1 MTTTCGSNGKFIVGG
16 NWKCNGTLGSV
27 KTLISELNAGKIDA
41 DVEVVCAPAFV
52 HIAAAQAG
60 LSPHYQVAAQNC
72 WTGAGGAFTGEVS
85 AEMLKDAGIP
95 WVVLGHSERRQ
106 LCGETNEEVAIK
118 VKYALGHG
126 LKVMACIGET
136 LDQREAGTTLN
147 VCEAQ
152 LAAIAKKINVMD
164 WKNVVVAYEPVWAIG
179 TGKVATPEQA
189 QEVHAGIRKFLAKK
203 VSPGVAA
210 ATRIQYGGS
219 VNAGN
224 CDTLAAMDDIDGFL
238 VGGASLKG
246 DDFVTICNSA
256 KFSARVKA

>member
-1 MTTTCGSNGKFIVGG
+1 MG
-16 NWKCNGTLGSV
+16 
-27 KTLISELNAGKIDA
+27 A
-41 DVEVVCAPAFV
+41 
-52 HIAAAQAG
+52 
-60 LSPHYQVAAQNC
+60 LSA
-72 WTGAGGAFTGEVS
+72 TGAGVYDS

-152 LAAIAKKINVMD
+152 LAAIASACPPPLLTSLRELLTSLRELLTSLRELLTSPSLPRGWLGLTTMCRRAEKINVMD

-203 VSPGVAA
+203 VRG
-210 ATRIQYGGS
+210 RKEW
-219 VNAGN
+219 
-224 CDTLAAMDDIDGFL
+224 
-238 VGGASLKG
+238 SLREAI
-246 DDFVTICNSA
+246 T
-256 KFSARVKA
+256 ARVSFVE

>member
-1 MTTTCGSNGKFIVGG
+1 MG
-16 NWKCNGTLGSV
+16 
-27 KTLISELNAGKIDA
+27 A
-41 DVEVVCAPAFV
+41 
-52 HIAAAQAG
+52 
-60 LSPHYQVAAQNC
+60 LSA
-72 WTGAGGAFTGEVS
+72 TGAGVYDS

-152 LAAIAKKINVMD
+152 LAAIASACPPPLLTSLRELLTSLRELLTSLRELLTSLRELLTSLRELLTSPSLPRGWLGLTTMCRRAEKINVMD

-203 VSPGVAA
+203 VRG
-210 ATRIQYGGS
+210 RKEW
-219 VNAGN
+219 
-224 CDTLAAMDDIDGFL
+224 
-238 VGGASLKG
+238 SLREAI
-246 DDFVTICNSA
+246 T
-256 KFSARVKA
+256 ARVSFVE